1 MNFVLDITYML
12 TESCVYL
19 SGSFTDVEK
28 WTFGA
33 GDTID
38 NVGRR
43 SFEVRLDVGRPLL
56 VGEVGSRV
64 DARTSMAKKTI
75 LGRST
80 RCFCGF
86 QV

>member
-1 MNFVLDITYML
+1 ML

-43 SFEVRLDVGRPLL
+43 SFEVRLDVEGPFL
-56 VGEVGSRV
+56 VGEMGSRV
-64 DARTSMAKKTI
+64 DMSASVAKQ
-75 LGRST
+75 
-80 RCFCGF
+80 F
-86 QV
+86 